1 MCSDGG
7 GVWSL
12 LFQLAV
18 GSSAMHEVSHDPLF
32 SAKLIRLAGEVMQ
45 VFSSDVG
52 DGGSDPPCEDCG
64 GGCSFPRANPKFHP
78 ASQMQL
84 PTPQG
89 FSQAQ

>member
-32 SAKLIRLAGEVMQ
+32 SAKLIRLAGEAMQ

-52 DGGSDPPCEDCG
+52 DGGSDPPCEVCG
-64 GGCSFPRANPKFHP
+64 GGVVASPAQTQNPKP
-78 ASQMQL
+78 
-84 PTPQG
+84 
-89 FSQAQ
+89 